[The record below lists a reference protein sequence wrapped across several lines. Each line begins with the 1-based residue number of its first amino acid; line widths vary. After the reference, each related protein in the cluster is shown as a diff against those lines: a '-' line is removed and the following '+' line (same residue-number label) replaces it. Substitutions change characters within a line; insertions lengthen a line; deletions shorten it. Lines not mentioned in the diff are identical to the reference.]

1 MIELNNIN
9 KTYRTGKIEVK
20 ALQNVSLKIIPGE
33 FIAIIGPS
41 GSGKST
47 LLHLLGFLDK
57 PDSGSYCL
65 NDKEISNFT
74 DDELALLRN
83 QIAGFVFQQ
92 FYLLPRMTALENVEL
107 PLIYAGKKKSMRK
120 AKEKIEEVGLTHRE
134 SHRPNE
140 LSGGEQQRI
149 AIARSLVNE
158 PLIILADEPT
168 GNLDT
173 KTEEEII
180 SIFKRLNEKG
190 QTIIMVTHEKDIARH
205 AKRIIEMR
213 DGKIIDDKTIDK
225 KFAFS
230 SEKTIPLDDILIRS
244 RSVLGTAKF
253 MDHLHQALNAI
264 VTHKMRSFLSM
275 LGILIGV
282 SAVIT
287 MLALGEGAKQSM
299 SESLTSLGTNLLTIR
314 PGARH
319 MGGVFL
325 EAGATTRFTLEDAE
339 TIAKLPLVKRVS
351 PYVTGRGQLVY
362 SNKNWNTQI
371 MGVGV
376 NYAQMRSSVPIAGRF
391 FTKTELIGRQKVALL
406 GLTVVDNLFEN
417 KNPIGATVKINRINF
432 RVIGIL
438 PKKGSSFHGD
448 QDDMVIIPVTTAMYR
463 LLGREYV
470 DSIDAEIKQ
479 TDLMEKAKDS
489 ISNLIIKRHRI
500 NETDQT
506 SFTIRN
512 MAEIQEIL
520 ESTTQTMTI
529 LLGFIA
535 AISLLVGG
543 IGIMN
548 IMLVSVTERTKEIGL
563 RKAIGARN
571 KDVMMQFL
579 VESVVMTLSGGIIGI
594 TFGVGAAVLL
604 SIFVGW
610 ATKVSLYSVIII
622 TAFSIGVGIAFGLWP
637 AKQASKL
644 DPIQALRYG

>member
-1 MIELNNIN
+1 MIELNSVN
-9 KTYRTGKIEVK
+9 KTYRIGKIEVK
-20 ALQNVSLKIIPGE
+20 ALQDVSLKIVPGE
-33 FIAIIGPS
+33 FVAIIGPS

-47 LLHLLGFLDK
+47 LLHILGFLDK
-57 PDSGSYCL
+57 PDSGSYSL
-65 NDKEISNFT
+65 NGKETSDFT

-83 QIAGFVFQQ
+83 QMAGFVFQQ

-107 PLIYAGKKKSMRK
+107 PLIYAGKKESTQI
-120 AKEKIEEVGLTHRE
+120 AKEKIAEVGLAHRE

-149 AIARSLVNE
+149 AIARSLVKQ

-173 KTEEEII
+173 KTEKEII
-180 SIFKRLNEKG
+180 SIFKRLNDRG
-190 QTIIMVTHEKDIARH
+190 QTIIMVTHEKDIAEH

-213 DGKIIDDKTIDK
+213 DGRIIGDRTIDRKSALSPKII
-225 KFAFS
+225 
-230 SEKTIPLDDILIRS
+230 PVNNILTRS
-244 RSVLGTAKF
+244 QSVLGTAKF
-253 MDHLHQALNAI
+253 VDHLRQALNAV

-282 SAVIT
+282 AAVIT

-299 SESLTSLGTNLLTIR
+299 SERLASLGTNLLTIR

-325 EAGATTRFTLEDAE
+325 EAGAVTRFTLEDAE
-339 TIAKLPLVKRVS
+339 AISKLPLVKSVS
-351 PYVTGRGQLVY
+351 PYVIGRGQLVY
-362 SNKNWNTQI
+362 SDKNWNTQI

-376 NYAQMRSSVPIAGRF
+376 DYAVMRASIPIAGRF
-391 FTKTELIGRQKVALL
+391 FTKSELIGRQKVALL
-406 GLTVVDNLFEN
+406 GLTVVGNLFEN
-417 KNPIGATVKINRINF
+417 KDPIGSTIKINRINF

-448 QDDMVIIPVTTAMYR
+448 QDDVVIIPVTTAMYR

-470 DSIDAEIKQ
+470 NSIDAEIKQ
-479 TDLMEKAKDS
+479 ADLMEKAKDS

-500 NETDQT
+500 SETNQN

-520 ESTTQTMTI
+520 EGTTQTMAM

-543 IGIMN
+543 VGIMN

-563 RKAIGARN
+563 RKAIGAR
-571 KDVMMQFL
+571 KRDIMMQFL
-579 VESVVMTLSGGIIGI
+579 VESVVMTLSGGIMGI
-594 TFGVGAAVLL
+594 VFGVGAAILL
-604 SIFVGW
+604 TIFVGW
-610 ATKVSLYSVIII
+610 VTEVSLYSIII
-622 TAFSIGVGIAFGLWP
+622 TTAFSIGVGIVFGLLP

>member
-1 MIELNNIN
+1 MIELNNVN
-9 KTYRTGKIEVK
+9 KTYKTGKIEVK
-20 ALQNVSLKIIPGE
+20 ALQDVSLKIVPGE

-65 NDKEISNFT
+65 NGKETSNFT

-83 QIAGFVFQQ
+83 RMAGFVFQQ
-92 FYLLPRMTALENVEL
+92 FHLLPRMTALENVEL
-107 PLIYAGKKKSMRK
+107 PLTYAGKKRHTEK
-120 AKEKIEEVGLTHRE
+120 AKEKIKEVGLTHRE
-134 SHRPNE
+134 FHRPNE
-140 LSGGEQQRI
+140 LSGGEQQRV

-180 SIFKRLNEKG
+180 SIFKRLNSEG

-213 DGKIIDDKTIDK
+213 DGKIIDDKTTDE

-230 SEKTIPLDDILIRS
+230 SEKTIPLDDILTQS
-244 RSVLGTAKF
+244 RSVLGTARF

-299 SESLTSLGTNLLTIR
+299 SESLASLGTNLLTVR

-325 EAGATTRFTLEDAE
+325 EAGAVTRFTLEDAE
-339 TIAKLPLVKRVS
+339 VISKLPLVKRVS
-351 PYVTGRGQLVY
+351 PYVTGRGQLVH

-376 NYAQMRSSVPIAGRF
+376 NYAKIRSSVPIAGRF
-391 FTKTELIGRQKVALL
+391 FTKKELIGRQKVALL
-406 GLTVVDNLFEN
+406 GLTVVDNLFGN

-448 QDDMVIIPVTTAMYR
+448 QDDVVIIPVTTAMYR

-470 DSIDAEIKQ
+470 NSIDAEIKQ
-479 TDLMEKAKDS
+479 ADLMEKAKDS
-489 ISNLIIKRHRI
+489 ISNLIIKRHRL
-500 NETDQT
+500 NETDQA

-520 ESTTQTMTI
+520 ESTTQTMTM

-563 RKAIGARN
+563 RKAIGARK
-571 KDVMMQFL
+571 KDIMMQFL
-579 VESVVMTLSGGIIGI
+579 VESVVMTLSGGIMGI
-594 TFGVGAAVLL
+594 AFGAGAAILL

-610 ATKVSLYSVIII
+610 AIKVSLFSVIIT
-622 TAFSIGVGIAFGLWP
+622 TAFSIGVGITFGLWP